1 MTRLNKHITSARSK
15 QSGVSF
21 ISILA
26 FLVLVVFALNFLVR
40 IFSLHWDDRVLVS
53 ILDDLPEVIERDTT
67 VKEVQK
73 LIANRLD
80 MNRLRAISTDELV
93 ITKHNDQIKVI
104 WQYERRDHVMSNV
117 DIILSFNHEY
127 SY

>member
-93 ITKHNDQIKVI
+93 ITKHNDQSKVI
-104 WQYERRDHVMSNV
+104 GQYERRDHVMSNV

>member
-15 QSGVSF
+15 QSGGSF

>member
-1 MTRLNKHITSARSK
+1 MTRYNKPAKYAGSK
-15 QSGVSF
+15 QTGVSF

-26 FLVLVVFALNFLVR
+26 FLILVVFTLNFVVR
-40 IFSLHWDDRVLVS
+40 IFSLHWDDRMLVS
-53 ILDDLPEVIERDTT
+53 ILDDLPEVIDSDTS
-67 VKEVQK
+67 VKEVRK
-73 LIANRLD
+73 LIDNRLD
-80 MNRLRAISTDELV
+80 MNRLRGIPTTELV
-93 ITKHNDQIKVI
+93 ITKHKDQINLI